1 METLALID
9 LAGFVAL
16 LLWGLHM
23 VQSGILRAFGPQ
35 IRQRLRH
42 SLNNRFSALGSG
54 VVATTLL
61 QSSTAVGLIAAAFT
75 ANGAIGLMPGLAVML
90 GANIGTTLIVQVL
103 AFNVAVITPVLILIG
118 VIAFR
123 TARNDTWHDLGRAFI
138 GLGLMLFAL
147 GQLTGLLHRA
157 AGSEAL
163 QAVLALIENDL
174 FLSLVIGAILTWA
187 IHSSVAVVLLTMSFA
202 AQGLIPLPMAFAFV
216 LGANLGSAVN
226 PLLNMLSENNPAA
239 LRLPIGNLVNR
250 LAGCAV
256 VLPLLSF
263 VKYLPAE
270 LTADPARTVA
280 NFHLAVNLFLAVL
293 FLPILAPLASQLT
306 RHLRERT
313 AFDPGMALYLDPA
326 LRASPNLAIANAAR
340 EVMRMG
346 DVAETMLRDLAT
358 AFVSGD
364 AATIDRVRQ
373 TDDVLDRLNQQVK
386 LYLTS
391 LPFEALSDSDRRRSD
406 EILAFSLTLEHVG
419 DVVSGSLARRAA
431 KRAKRKQV
439 FSAEGGQ
446 DIADMFA
453 GVGRN
458 VRLASTV
465 FMTGGTRAANQLIRE
480 KAELDALEARASRA
494 HFDRLR
500 AGRGE
505 SEESSAVHLDVLRD
519 LRLINAQL
527 VAIVRAGDVPDP
539 VFAAAGIA
547 TAKHA

>member
-35 IRQRLRH
+35 IRQFLRH

-75 ANGAIGLMPGLAVML
+75 ANGAMGLVSGLAVML
-90 GANIGTTLIVQVL
+90 GANVGTTLIVQVL
-103 AFNVAVITPVLILIG
+103 AFNIAVVTPIFVLVG

-147 GQLTGLLHRA
+147 EQLTGLLHRA

-163 QAVLALIENDL
+163 HAVLALIQNDL
-174 FLSLVIGAILTWA
+174 VLSLVIAAILTWA
-187 IHSSVAVVLLTMSFA
+187 IHSSIAVVLLTMSFA
-202 AQGLIPLPMAFAFV
+202 VQGLMPLPMACAFV
-216 LGANLGSAVN
+216 LGANLGSAIN
-226 PLLNMLSENNPAA
+226 PLLNMLSQNNPAA
-239 LRLPIGNLVNR
+239 LRLPAGNLVNR
-250 LAGCAV
+250 LAGCAIA
-256 VLPLLSF
+256 LPLLPF
-263 VKYLPAE
+263 IKYLPTE
-270 LTADPARTVA
+270 LTADTARAVA
-280 NFHLAVNLFLAVL
+280 NFHMAFNLVMAAL
-293 FLPILAPLASQLT
+293 FLPVLSPLAAQLT
-306 RHLRERT
+306 RRLRERT
-313 AFDPGMALYLDPA
+313 AADPALALYLDPA
-326 LRASPNLAIANAAR
+326 LRTTPNLAIANAAR
-340 EVMRMG
+340 EVMRMA
-346 DVAETMLRDLAT
+346 DVAETMLRDLAAAFT
-358 AFVSGD
+358 AGD
-364 AATIDRVRQ
+364 AATIDTVRQ

-391 LPFEALSDSDRRRSD
+391 LPSEALSASDRRRSD
-406 EILAFSLTLEHVG
+406 EILAFSLMLEHIG

-431 KRAKRKQV
+431 KRLKRGQV
-439 FSAEGGQ
+439 FSAEGSQ

-453 GVGRN
+453 GVSRN
-458 VRLASTV
+458 VHLAATV
-465 FMTGGTRAANQLIRE
+465 FMTGGTRAGNQLLRE

-500 AGRGE
+500 AGE
-505 SEESSAVHLDVLRD
+505 SADSSAVHLDVLRD

-527 VAIVRAGDVPDP
+527 VSTVHDADATPAGFVAEAP
-539 VFAAAGIA
+539 VAV
-547 TAKHA
+547 KHA